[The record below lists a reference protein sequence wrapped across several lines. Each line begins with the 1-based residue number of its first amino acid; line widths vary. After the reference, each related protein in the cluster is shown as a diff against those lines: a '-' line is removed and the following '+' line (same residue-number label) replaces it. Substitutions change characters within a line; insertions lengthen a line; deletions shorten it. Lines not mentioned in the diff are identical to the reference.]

1 MIWIVSASLFFI
13 TDDDNPDVGNSFDS
27 IPYALFWTGTRR
39 WHSDL
44 RLACWRGL
52 RVVWCVTRGN
62 VCDVCSFRDC
72 PFDTSQ
78 SPIVYQYPSI

>member
-39 WHSDL
+39 WHS
-44 RLACWRGL
+44 
-52 RVVWCVTRGN
+52 
-62 VCDVCSFRDC
+62 
-72 PFDTSQ
+72 
-78 SPIVYQYPSI
+78 